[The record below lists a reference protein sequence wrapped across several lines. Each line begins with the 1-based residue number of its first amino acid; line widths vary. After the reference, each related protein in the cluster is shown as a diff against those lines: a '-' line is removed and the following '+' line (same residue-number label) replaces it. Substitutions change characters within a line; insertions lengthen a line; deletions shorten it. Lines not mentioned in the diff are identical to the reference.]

1 MLNNSSRAVC
11 VEVAE
16 EAVDRV
22 QIALDKTLGV
32 KSAGMSHIK
41 PFNGLR
47 DAYVKITGD
56 QHIRQLR
63 ASEAR
68 AEEALTSTDFPGLLG
83 RSMTR
88 RLVQEYRR
96 TDFHENIFISNVGSA
111 ADFADQEAV
120 HAGYWKD
127 VPEVDPEA
135 GDWVEPEKPGEEVS
149 KYRVKWRG
157 ELIKVTEMVVR
168 NDDLGWLERNIRGR
182 ARAYRR
188 TFARYIWAFWNNNAT
203 FQPDG
208 AAWFAAGH
216 QNLFTDPISSSAIVT
231 MIDRIWEMAEPVSGE
246 EVAYADDRGERLK
259 LIVGRNLF
267 WTAKTINEGRYL
279 NQALDPNP
287 VYRQFGEKNERIIV
301 SPAPSDANNWGIIC
315 DPSQREIIEVKFLDG
330 REDPEFVIANSQVYA
345 QEMLTRDT
353 IVFKDRHAYGATLVD
368 WRNAAKSIVP

>member
-1 MLNNSSRAVC
+1 MLNSNSREVY

-16 EAVDRV
+16 EAVDKI

-32 KSAGMSHIK
+32 KSAGNSHIK
-41 PFNGLR
+41 PFKGIR

-56 QHIRQLR
+56 QYIRQLH
-63 ASEAR
+63 APEVR

-88 RLVQEYRR
+88 RLVQEYRL
-96 TDFHENIFISNVGSA
+96 TDFHENIFISNIGSA

-127 VPEVDPEA
+127 VPEVDPETE
-135 GDWVEPEKPGEEVS
+135 DWVEPEKPGEEVS

-157 ELIKVTEMVVR
+157 ELIKVTGIVLR

-188 TFARYIWAFWNNNAT
+188 TFARFIWAFWNNNAT

-208 AAWFAAGH
+208 VAWFAAGH
-216 QNLFTDPISSSAIVT
+216 QNLFTDPISPSAIVT
-231 MIDRIWEMAEPVSGE
+231 MINRIWEMVEPGSE
-246 EVAYADDRGERLK
+246 EEIAYGDDRGEKLK

-267 WTAKTINEGRYL
+267 WTAKMINERRYID
-279 NQALDPNP
+279 QALDPNP

-301 SPAPSDANNWGIIC
+301 SPAPGDADNWGVIC
-315 DPSQREIIEVKFLDG
+315 DPGDREVIEVKFLDG
-330 REDPEFVIANSQVYA
+330 RQEPEFIIADSHVYA
-345 QEMLTRDT
+345 EEGLTRDT
-353 IVFKDRHAYGATLVD
+353 IVYKDRHAYGATLGD
-368 WRNAAKSIVP
+368 WRNAAKSIVA